1 MSQIPILLQE
11 SPELSALHFELR
23 QSLETGADLRVDARH
38 VRRFPAS
45 CLQLLL
51 AVHAELQ
58 AAGRRLVVLNP
69 SFAFGLAFE
78 ALGFEGEREI
88 FTVEYI

>member
-1 MSQIPILLQE
+1 MSDTPVVLAE
-11 SPELSALHFELR
+11 APELLDL
-23 QSLETGADLRVDARH
+23 QADLRRGLEAGNDLRIDARQ
-38 VRRFPAS
+38 VQRFPAS

-51 AVHAELQ
+51 AAHAELQ